1 MSVAIAI
8 GSAAGAAA
16 EPPFLLS
23 EAQPPVAAAPAA
35 IKAVPLTDEQLQPL
49 LARLGP
55 VADDKTA
62 AAEYRLPARSP
73 APPAPGQ
80 AVALLFP
87 PPAGE
92 EPAAPADRAGGEVLP
107 LAVARAYPR
116 GEIAVAPH
124 VGVTF
129 NQPLVALG
137 SPRVPAPADNPVTL
151 TPAVPGR
158 WRWVGTDTLLFE
170 PDAGRLP
177 MATEF
182 RVRVA
187 AGTTSAAGNVL
198 PEAEEWTFRTPA
210 PTVTTVYPEEGSRA
224 GLQPI
229 LFAAFDQPIDPA
241 AVLEHVHVT
250 AAGQAQPVR
259 LAGAA
264 EIEADAEVRSLA
276 EEARAG
282 RWLAF
287 VPVEPL
293 PPATAVTV
301 VVAAG
306 TPAVEG
312 PLATESPRRFRF
324 RTMAPLRLRG
334 HRCGWRGSDCGPAD
348 PWELTFNNPLDD
360 ERFDP
365 GLISIRPELA
375 SASITV
381 VDNEVQIGG
390 ASRAGATYTVTVAAG
405 LTDAFGQQLGHEA
418 AVRFDV
424 GRAAPL
430 LAVPAEDPATLLSGD
445 AVFPVR
451 TVNVDRL
458 RVRAFRVTPEQF
470 RVYWQREH
478 RYRGEVPEG
487 LGDLVMDR
495 TVSIGGADDAWAEIG
510 IDLAG
515 ALSGAAGHLILH
527 LTPSAAV
534 RDQGWENGRAAV
546 RWVQVT
552 GLGLTTYAD
561 QRGLLAWVSRLA
573 DGAPLVGVEV
583 KLQRARS
590 RAITAST
597 DGSGTARLPLPS
609 YDGEFVLIARA
620 GDDAAFLPVEHSRDS
635 VTGEATMSV
644 FDDRWLYRPGETAA
658 IKGWL
663 RRARRGPTGDLD
675 LFRPRAADR
684 ISYRVQDARHNE
696 VAVGDAPLSPLGGFH
711 FQIELPQQ
719 IDLGMAWIRLRPAG
733 GTLEAKDEEE
743 LHLIDVREFRRP
755 EFEVQ
760 AAVSGGADGGFHVG
774 GGHAVLTAAARYFAG
789 GPLPGA
795 AVEWRVNAE
804 PASYAPPRWSS
815 FTFGTWVPWWRRAAA
830 GRGLEDRLDFGADG
844 PDGPDGPDG
853 RDGDAPGSATF
864 RAATGANGAHH
875 LRVDFVPGA
884 AVTPVRID
892 ATATVLDV
900 NRQAWSGGAGLLVHP
915 ADRYVGLR
923 AGRYFVEQGEPLTVE
938 AAVTDVDGAAVAG
951 HEVAVRAALIGWEQ
965 RGGEW
970 QEVEREVQEC
980 VLRTTAADADSAA
993 DPRTPPGSF
1002 ASCSFGTPHGGEY
1015 RVTATVTDAA
1025 GRRNRTELTRWVSGG
1040 GAYRPAGEGVTRQE
1054 LRLVP
1059 DRDSYQP
1066 GDRARVLV
1074 QGPFF
1079 PAEGMLTL
1087 GRNGLAGAERF
1098 SLTGPTHTLEVPVT
1112 EQFIPNVHL
1121 QVDLLGAAA
1130 GRPAYATGSLDLP
1143 APPAS
1148 RTLRVEVA
1156 PRAARLAPGGRTTID
1171 VTVRDAAGAPVAD
1184 AEVAVVVVDEAVLSL
1199 AGYRPPNP
1207 IRDFYPE
1214 REAGVEDHDSRA
1226 SLALSAP
1233 EERRSGRT
1241 AGARFAIAEHAFERD
1256 GEVYSARER
1265 RAPLERGARPLAVRQ
1280 DLAPRALFAPEVR
1293 TGAGGAAAVPVTLP
1307 DNLTRYRIIAVA
1319 AAGARQFGTGESA
1332 LTARLPLMVR
1342 PSAPRFL
1349 NYGDRFELPVV
1360 VQNQTETA
1368 LPVHVAVRAGNAAV
1382 AVGAAAGPGEDA
1394 GTAAGYAVTVP
1405 AGDRTEVR
1413 FPAAA
1418 ARAGTGRFR
1427 VTAVAATDPA
1437 IADAAA
1443 VELPVFT
1450 PAVSE
1455 AFAAYGQ
1462 LDALT
1467 GGGAAALHHVQ
1478 LPEKSLP
1485 GYGGLHVS
1493 LSSTLLQSLTDAFLY
1508 LVRYPYAC
1516 SEQIASSILGVAA
1529 LRPVLAAFAAAGL
1542 PEPAAIDRTMADNL
1556 KTLQSLQD
1564 RDGGFP
1570 IWRHGERTWPY
1581 HSVHAA
1587 HALARARE
1595 QGYAVR
1601 GEVLD
1606 RSRAYLRNIEKHVP
1620 GDYDRSARRALQAY
1634 ALYVRA
1640 LLGDRDPAAARRLAT
1655 RAGLRN
1661 LSAESIGWLLSVL
1674 AGDPDSAPAVG
1685 EIVRFVND
1693 RVTETA
1699 GAATIAT
1706 GYEDGAYLLLHSS
1719 RRSDAVLL
1727 EALIAAQ
1734 PDRGGVGDGLIVKLV
1749 RGLLGHRVKGRWA
1762 NTQENV
1768 WVLLA
1773 LERYFRTF
1781 ESRRPDFSAGVW
1793 LGGRYAGG
1801 REFRGRSAEQAS
1813 LEVPLEAVRSGA
1825 GEGEA
1830 APLIVGAEGAGRLYY
1845 RLGLRYAAAGLLG
1858 EAAAHGFSVERRYA
1872 AVDDPADV
1880 RRDADGAWRIR
1891 AGSRVRVEL
1900 TLAVPARRVHVAL
1913 VDPLPAGME
1922 ILDPAL
1928 SEDAGGEPEASPRR
1942 WWRWGTWYEHRNLR
1956 DDRAEAFASYL
1967 SAGVYRFR
1975 YTARA
1980 TTPGAFVVPAATAE
1994 EMYAPETFART
2005 AGDRVLIVTGD

>member
-1 MSVAIAI
+1 MSVAVAL
-8 GSAAGAAA
+8 GSAAGATA

-23 EAQPPVAAAPAA
+23 EAQPPAAAAPAA
-35 IKAVPLTDEQLQPL
+35 IEAAPLTDEQLQPL
-49 LARLGP
+49 LARVGP

-73 APPAPGQ
+73 APPAPGET
-80 AVALLFP
+80 VALPFP

-92 EPAAPADRAGGEVLP
+92 EPTAPADLAGGAAFP
-107 LAVARAYPR
+107 LAVSRAYPR
-116 GEIAVAPH
+116 GAIAVAPH

-137 SPRVPAPADNPVTL
+137 SPREPAPADNPVTL
-151 TPAVPGR
+151 TPAAPGR

-170 PDAGRLP
+170 PAAGRLP

-187 AGTTSAAGNVL
+187 AGTTSVAGNVL
-198 PEAEEWTFRTPA
+198 LAEEKWTFRTPA
-210 PTVTTVYPEEGSRA
+210 PTVSTMHPEDGGHA
-224 GLQPI
+224 GAQPV
-229 LFAAFDQPIDPA
+229 LFAAFDQPIDPV
-241 AVLEHVHVT
+241 AVLEYVRVT
-250 AAGQAQPVR
+250 AAGQVRPVR
-259 LAGAA
+259 LADAHEIAA
-264 EIEADAEVRSLA
+264 EAEVRSLV
-276 EEARAG
+276 EEARVG

-293 PPATAVTV
+293 PADTFVTV
-301 VVAAG
+301 TFAVG
-306 TPAVEG
+306 TPATEG
-312 PLATESPRRFRF
+312 PLGAERPWSIRF
-324 RTMAPLRLRG
+324 RTAASLRFESHLA
-334 HRCGWRGSDCGPAD
+334 GWRGKYRPAV
-348 PWELTFNNPLDD
+348 PWRLIFNNRLDAD
-360 ERFDP
+360 GFDP
-365 GLISIRPELA
+365 GLISIRPELPGA
-375 SASITV
+375 NVTV
-381 VDNEVQIGG
+381 ADNAVWIEG
-390 ASRAGATYTVTVAAG
+390 ASRSRTTYTVTVGAG
-405 LTDAFGQQLGHEA
+405 LIDAFGQRLRDEVS
-418 AVRFDV
+418 VRLEV
-424 GRAAPL
+424 GPREPDL
-430 LAVPAEDPATLLSGD
+430 RVPGADPATLVSGSD
-445 AVFPVR
+445 PVFPVR
-451 TVNVDRL
+451 TVNVNSV
-458 RVRAFRVTPEQF
+458 RVRAFRVEPAQYGDYL
-470 RVYWQREH
+470 RWNKWNA
-478 RYRGEVPEG
+478 GEPTDRFGEP
-487 LGDLVMDR
+487 VMDR
-495 TVSIGGADDAWAEIG
+495 TVSIRGTEDAVTDTG
-510 IDLAG
+510 IYLAG

-527 LTPSAAV
+527 LRPSAAGTD
-534 RDQGWENGRAAV
+534 RRWEYENAAT

-573 DGAPLVGVEV
+573 DGAPLAGVEV
-583 KLQRARS
+583 KLQRARA
-590 RAITAST
+590 RAFTAST

-620 GDDAAFLPVEHSRDS
+620 GDDAAFLPVRHWRDS
-635 VTGEATMSV
+635 STGETTMSV
-644 FDDRWLYRPGETAA
+644 FDDRRLYRPGETAA

-663 RRARRGPTGDLD
+663 RRARRGPAGDLE
-675 LFRPRAADR
+675 LFRPRAAES
-684 ISYRVQDARHNE
+684 IFYRVEDARYNE
-696 VAVGDAPLSPLGGFH
+696 VAVGQAPLSRLGGFH

-719 IDLGMAWIRLRPAG
+719 IDLGMAWIRMQPAG
-733 GTLEAKDEEE
+733 GTLEAKDERES
-743 LHLIDVREFRRP
+743 HLIEVREFRRP

-760 AAVSGGADGGFHVG
+760 ATVSGGADGGFRVG

-795 AVEWRVNAE
+795 DVEWRVNAE
-804 PASYAPPRWSS
+804 RASYAPPRWSS
-815 FTFGTWVPWWRRAAA
+815 FTFGTWVPWWGSFAE
-830 GRGLEDRLDFGADG
+830 GLDVEDRLDFDPDGADG
-844 PDGPDGPDG
+844 PDG
-853 RDGDAPGSATF
+853 GDLGSATF
-864 RAATGANGAHH
+864 HSATGAGGAHH

-884 AVTPVRID
+884 AVTPIRID

-951 HEVAVRAALIGWEQ
+951 HEVAVRAARIAWEQ
-965 RGGEW
+965 RAGEW

-980 VLRTTAADADSAA
+980 TLHTTVADADAAA
-993 DPRTPPGSF
+993 DPRTPPGAF
-1002 ASCSFGTPHGGEY
+1002 ASCSFETPHGGEY

-1040 GAYRPAGEGVTRQE
+1040 AYRPAGEGVTRQE
-1054 LRLVP
+1054 LRLIP
-1059 DRDSYQP
+1059 DRDAYQP
-1066 GDRARVLV
+1066 GDRARILV
-1074 QGPFF
+1074 QAPFF

-1130 GRPAYATGSLDLP
+1130 GRPAYATGRLDLP
-1143 APPAS
+1143 VPPAS
-1148 RTLRVEVA
+1148 RTLQVEVA
-1156 PRAARLAPGGRTTID
+1156 PRAANLAPGGRTTID

-1199 AGYRPPNP
+1199 AGYRPPDP
-1207 IRDFYPE
+1207 IGDFYPK

-1226 SLALSAP
+1226 SLALSAAD
-1233 EERRSGRT
+1233 EAHSGRT
-1241 AGARFAIAEHAFERD
+1241 AGARFAASALFEEDAVVHSASEDAAEMAE
-1256 GEVYSARER
+1256 
-1265 RAPLERGARPLAVRQ
+1265 PGAQPLAVRQ

-1293 TGAGGAAAVPVTLP
+1293 TGAGGGAAVPVTLP

-1319 AAGARQFGTGESA
+1319 AAGARQFGVGESA

-1349 NYGDRFELPVV
+1349 NYGDRFELPVA
-1360 VQNQTETA
+1360 VQNQTAAA

-1382 AVGAAAGPGEDA
+1382 AAGPGEA
-1394 GTAAGYAVTVP
+1394 TSTAAGYAVTVP
-1405 AGDRTEVR
+1405 AGDRAEVR

-1418 ARAGTGRFR
+1418 ARAGTARFR
-1427 VTAVAATDPA
+1427 VAAVAAADPA

-1443 VELPVFT
+1443 VDLPVFT
-1450 PAVSE
+1450 PAVTE

-1462 LDALT
+1462 LDALTT

-1478 LPEKSLP
+1478 LPEESLP
-1485 GYGGLHVS
+1485 GYGGLQVS
-1493 LSSTLLQSLTDAFLY
+1493 LSSTLLQSITDAFLY

-1542 PEPAAIDRTMADNL
+1542 PEPAAIDRAMADNL
-1556 KTLQSLQD
+1556 KALQSLQD
-1564 RDGGFP
+1564 GDGGFP

-1595 QGYAVR
+1595 QGHPVR
-1601 GEVLD
+1601 EEVLD
-1606 RSRAYLRNIEKHVP
+1606 RSRSYLRNIEKHVP
-1620 GDYDRSARRALQAY
+1620 GEYDRSARRALQAY

-1674 AGDPDSAPAVG
+1674 AGDPDSAAAVG
-1685 EIVRFVND
+1685 EIVRFLND

-1706 GYEDGAYLLLHSS
+1706 GYEDGAYLLLHSG

-1727 EALIAAQ
+1727 EGLIAAQ
-1734 PDRGGVGDGLIVKLV
+1734 PDRGGAGDGLIVKLV

-1773 LERYFRTF
+1773 LERYFRAF

-1801 REFRGRSAEQAS
+1801 REFSGRSAEQVS

-1858 EAAAHGFSVERRYA
+1858 EAAAHGFGVERRYA

-1913 VDPLPAGME
+1913 VDPLPAGLE

-1928 SEDAGGEPEASPRR
+1928 FEDAGGEPEASPRR
-1942 WWRWGTWYEHRNLR
+1942 WWGWGTWYEHRNLR
-1956 DDRAEAFASYL
+1956 DHRAEAFASYM

-1980 TTPGAFVVPAATAE
+1980 TTPGAFVVPPATAE

>member
-1 MSVAIAI
+1 MSIVTAL
-8 GSAAGAAA
+8 GAAVGVAGQPA
-16 EPPFLLS
+16 EGDGELPFRLS
-23 EAQPPVAAAPAA
+23 EAQPPAVAASAA
-35 IKAVPLTDEQLQPL
+35 VEAEPLTDAELRPL

-55 VADDKTA
+55 VAEEETD

-73 APPAPGQ
+73 PPSAPGQ
-80 AVALLFP
+80 AVALPFP

-92 EPAAPADRAGGEVLP
+92 ETDAPADHAGGAALP

-137 SPRVPAPADNPVTL
+137 SPREPASADNPVTF

-170 PDAGRLP
+170 PAAGRLP

-198 PEAEEWTFRTPA
+198 PEAEEWTFRTAAPA
-210 PTVTTVYPEEGSRA
+210 VTTVHPEEGSRV
-224 GLQPI
+224 GLQPV

-241 AVLEHVHVT
+241 AVLEHVSVT
-250 AAGQAQPVR
+250 AAGQARPVR
-259 LAGAA
+259 LAGAD

-301 VVAAG
+301 TVAAG

-312 PLATESPRRFRF
+312 PLATERAQRSRFQ
-324 RTMAPLRLRG
+324 TMAPLRLRG
-334 HRCGWRGSDCGPAD
+334 HGCRWRGSDCGPGD
-348 PWELTFNNPLDD
+348 PWELAFNNPLDD

-365 GLISIRPELA
+365 GLIVIRPEMA
-375 SASITV
+375 NAGITV
-381 VDNEVQIGG
+381 VDNEVQIEG
-390 ASRAGATYTVTVAAG
+390 ASRAGTTYTVTVAAG

-430 LAVPAEDPATLLSGD
+430 LAVPEEDPATLLSGD

-451 TVNVDRL
+451 TVNADRL
-458 RVRAFRVTPEQF
+458 RVRAFRVAPEQF
-470 RVYWQREH
+470 RVYWQGEY
-478 RYRGEVPEG
+478 RYAREVPKG

-495 TVSIGGADDAWAEIG
+495 TVRIGGADDAWAETG

-515 ALSGAAGHLILH
+515 VLNGAAGHLILH

-573 DGAPLVGVEV
+573 DGAPLAGVNV

-620 GDDAAFLPVEHSRDS
+620 GDDAAFLPVRHWRDS
-635 VTGEATMSV
+635 STSEATMSV
-644 FDDRWLYRPGETAA
+644 FDDRRLYRPGETAA

-663 RRARRGPTGDLD
+663 RRARGGPTGDLE

-684 ISYRVQDARHNE
+684 VSYRVKDARNNE

-760 AAVSGGADGGFHVG
+760 ATVSGGADGGFHVG

-815 FTFGTWVPWWRRAAA
+815 FTFGTWVPWWRRAAE
-830 GRGLEDRLDFGADG
+830 GRGREDRLDFGA
-844 PDGPDGPDG
+844 DGPDG

-900 NRQAWSGGAGLLVHP
+900 NRQAWSGDAGLLVHP

-980 VLRTTAADADSAA
+980 VLLTTAADGDAAA
-993 DPRTPPGSF
+993 DPHTPPGAF
-1002 ASCSFGTPHGGEY
+1002 ASCSFETPHGGEY

-1040 GAYRPAGEGVTRQE
+1040 GYRPAGEGVTRQE
-1054 LRLVP
+1054 LRLIP
-1059 DRDSYQP
+1059 DRDAYQA
-1066 GDRARVLV
+1066 GDRARILV
-1074 QGPFF
+1074 QAPFF

-1098 SLTGPTHTLEVPVT
+1098 SLTGPTHTLEVSVT

-1121 QVDLLGAAA
+1121 QVDLLGAAE
-1130 GRPAYATGSLDLP
+1130 GRPAYATGRLDLP
-1143 APPAS
+1143 VPPAS
-1148 RTLRVEVA
+1148 RTLQVEVA
-1156 PRAARLAPGGRTTID
+1156 PRAASLPPGGRTTID

-1199 AGYRPPNP
+1199 AGFLPPDP
-1207 IRDFYPE
+1207 VRDFYPQ

-1226 SLALSAP
+1226 SLALSA
-1233 EERRSGRT
+1233 EEARSGRT
-1241 AGARFAIAEHAFERD
+1241 AGAQFAIAEHAFERD
-1256 GEVYSARER
+1256 GAVYSTSER
-1265 RAPLERGARPLAVRQ
+1265 RAPVERGAQPLAVRQ

-1293 TGAGGAAAVPVTLP
+1293 TGAGGGAAVPVTLP

-1368 LPVHVAVRAGNAAV
+1368 LPVHVAVRAGNASV
-1382 AVGAAAGPGEDA
+1382 AAGPGEAA

-1418 ARAGTGRFR
+1418 ARAGTARFR
-1427 VTAVAATDPA
+1427 VAAVAATDPA

-1450 PAVSE
+1450 SAVSE

-1467 GGGAAALHHVQ
+1467 TGGGAAALHHVQ
-1478 LPEKSLP
+1478 LPGASLP
-1485 GYGGLHVS
+1485 GYGGLQVS

-1516 SEQIASSILGVAA
+1516 SEQIASLILGVAA

-1570 IWRHGERTWPY
+1570 IWRHGERTWAY

-1601 GEVLD
+1601 AEVLD

-1620 GDYDRSARRALQAY
+1620 GDYDRSARRALEAY

-1674 AGDPDSAPAVG
+1674 AGDPDSAAAVG

-1706 GYEDGAYLLLHSS
+1706 GYEDGAYLLLHSG

-1727 EALIAAQ
+1727 EGLIAAQ
-1734 PDRGGVGDGLIVKLV
+1734 PDRGGAGNGLIVKLV

-1801 REFRGRSAEQAS
+1801 REFRGRSAEQVS

-1845 RLGLRYAAAGLLG
+1845 RLGLRYAAAGLRQ
-1858 EAAAHGFSVERRYA
+1858 EAAAHGFGVERRYA

-1880 RRDADGAWRIR
+1880 SRDADGAWRIR

-1913 VDPLPAGME
+1913 VDPLPAGLE

-1928 SEDAGGEPEASPRR
+1928 SEDAGGEPEASPRH
-1942 WWRWGTWYEHRNLR
+1942 WWGWATWYEHRNLR

-2005 AGDRVLIVTGD
+2005 AGDRVLIVTAD

>member
-1 MSVAIAI
+1 MSIVTAL
-8 GSAAGAAA
+8 AAA
-16 EPPFLLS
+16 VGVAGQPVEGEGELPFRLS
-23 EAQPPVAAAPAA
+23 EAQPPAAAVPAA
-35 IKAVPLTDEQLQPL
+35 VEAAPLTDAELRPL

-55 VADDKTA
+55 VANEDTD
-62 AAEYRLPARSP
+62 AAEYRLPARSLP
-73 APPAPGQ
+73 PPAPGQ
-80 AVALLFP
+80 AVALPFP

-92 EPAAPADRAGGEVLP
+92 EPAAPADHAGGAALP
-107 LAVARAYPR
+107 LAVTRGYPR

-137 SPRVPAPADNPVTL
+137 SPREPAPADNPVTL

-170 PDAGRLP
+170 PAAGRLP

-182 RVRVA
+182 RARVA

-198 PEAEEWTFRTPA
+198 SAAEEWTFRTPA
-210 PTVTTVYPEEGSRA
+210 PTVTTVHPAEGGRV
-224 GLQPI
+224 GLQPV

-241 AVLEHVHVT
+241 AVLAYVRVT
-250 AAGQAQPVR
+250 AAGQARPVR

-264 EIEADAEVRSLA
+264 EIEADAEVRSLVEKA
-276 EEARAG
+276 LAG

-293 PPATAVTV
+293 PANTEVTV
-301 VVAAG
+301 TLAAG

-312 PLATESPRRFRF
+312 PLASERAQRSRF
-324 RTMAPLRLRG
+324 RTMEPLRLRG
-334 HRCGWRGSDCGPAD
+334 HRCGWRSGDCRPAD
-348 PWELTFNNPLDD
+348 PWELTFSNRLDA

-365 GLISIRPELA
+365 GLIAIRPELDGA
-375 SASITV
+375 H
-381 VDNEVQIGG
+381 VDQFDDRVRVHG
-390 ASRAGATYTVTVAAG
+390 ASRAGTTYTVTVAAEM
-405 LTDAFGQQLGHEA
+405 TDAFGQQLGHEA
-418 AVRFDV
+418 VVRFDV
-424 GRAAPL
+424 GRAEPL
-430 LAVPAEDPATLLSGD
+430 LSVPEEDPATLLSGD
-445 AVFPVR
+445 ALFPVR

-458 RVRAFRVTPEQF
+458 RVRAFRVAPEQF
-470 RVYWQREH
+470 RAYSQREY
-478 RYRGEVPEG
+478 RYAREVPEG

-495 TVSIGGADDAWAEIG
+495 TVRIGGADDAAAETG

-527 LTPSAAV
+527 VTPSAAG
-534 RDQGWENGRAAV
+534 RDQGWENAHAKT

-561 QRGLLAWVSRLA
+561 QRELLAWVSRLA
-573 DGAPLVGVEV
+573 DGAPLGGVEV
-583 KLQRARS
+583 KLQRARA

-597 DGSGTARLPLPS
+597 DASGTARLPLPS

-620 GDDAAFLPVEHSRDS
+620 GDDAAFLPVGHWRDS

-644 FDDRWLYRPGETAA
+644 FDDRRLYRPGETAA

-684 ISYRVQDARHNE
+684 ISYRVEDARYNE
-696 VAVGDAPLSPLGGFH
+696 VAAGHAPLSRLGGFH
-711 FQIELPQQ
+711 FQVELPQQ
-719 IDLGMAWIRLRPAG
+719 IDLGMAWTRLQPVG
-733 GTLEAKDEEE
+733 GTLEAKDEQES
-743 LHLIDVREFRRP
+743 HLIEVREFRRP

-760 AAVSGGADGGFHVG
+760 ATVSGGADGGFHVG

-804 PASYAPPRWSS
+804 RASYAPPSWPS
-815 FTFGTWVPWWRRAAA
+815 FTFGTWVPWWSSFAE
-830 GRGLEDRLDFGADG
+830 GLDEEDRLDFDEDG
-844 PDGPDGPDG
+844 PDGAD
-853 RDGDAPGSATF
+853 DATLGSATF
-864 RAATGANGAHH
+864 RSGTGAGGEHH

-884 AVTPVRID
+884 ALTPVRID
-892 ATATVLDV
+892 ATATVFDV

-951 HEVAVRAALIGWEQ
+951 HEVAVRAARIDWEQ

-970 QEVEREVQEC
+970 RETEREVQEC
-980 VLRTTAADADSAA
+980 VLRTTAADADAAA
-993 DPRTPPGSF
+993 DPRTPPGAF
-1002 ASCSFGTPHGGEY
+1002 ASCSFETARGGEY

-1040 GAYRPAGEGVTRQE
+1040 GYRPVGDGVTRRE
-1054 LRLVP
+1054 LRLIP

-1066 GDRARVLV
+1066 GDRARILV
-1074 QGPFF
+1074 QAPFF
-1079 PAEGMLTL
+1079 PAAGMLTL
-1087 GRNGLAGAERF
+1087 GRDGLAGAERF
-1098 SLTGPTHTLEVPVT
+1098 SLDGPTHTLEVAVT
-1112 EQFIPNVHL
+1112 ERFIPNVHL
-1121 QVDLLGAAA
+1121 QVDLLGAAD
-1130 GRPAYATGSLDLP
+1130 GRPAYATGRLNLP
-1143 APPAS
+1143 VPPAS
-1148 RTLRVEVA
+1148 RTLQVEVA
-1156 PRAARLAPGGRTTID
+1156 PRAASLPPGGRTTID

-1184 AEVAVVVVDEAVLSL
+1184 AEVAVIVVDEAVLSL
-1199 AGYRPPNP
+1199 AGYRPPDP
-1207 IRDFYPE
+1207 IRDFYPR
-1214 REAGVEDHDSRA
+1214 REAGVEDQDSRA
-1226 SLALSAP
+1226 SLALPEAEEAPSERAAGVSAASELF
-1233 EERRSGRT
+1233 EED
-1241 AGARFAIAEHAFERD
+1241 AGVAFSRPSLALE
-1256 GEVYSARER
+1256 
-1265 RAPLERGARPLAVRQ
+1265 ERGAQPLAVRQ

-1360 VQNQTETA
+1360 VQNQTEAA

-1382 AVGAAAGPGEDA
+1382 AAGASAGPGEVA
-1394 GTAAGYAVTVP
+1394 GTSAGYAVTVP
-1405 AGDRTEVR
+1405 AGDRAEVR

-1418 ARAGTGRFR
+1418 ARAGTARFR
-1427 VTAVAATDPA
+1427 FAAVAAADPA

-1443 VELPVFT
+1443 VDLPVFT
-1450 PAVSE
+1450 PAVTE

-1467 GGGAAALHHVQ
+1467 TGGVAAALHHVQ
-1478 LPEKSLP
+1478 LPEASLP
-1485 GYGGLHVS
+1485 GYGGLQIS

-1529 LRPVLAAFAAAGL
+1529 LRPVLTAFAAAGL
-1542 PEPAAIDRTMADNL
+1542 PEPAAIDRAMAHDL
-1556 KTLQSLQD
+1556 EALQSLQD

-1606 RSRAYLRNIEKHVP
+1606 RSRAYLRDIEKHVP
-1620 GDYDRSARRALQAY
+1620 REYDRSARRALQAY

-1655 RAGLRN
+1655 GLRN

-1674 AGDPDSAPAVG
+1674 AGAPDSAAAVG
-1685 EIVRFVND
+1685 EIVRFLND

-1727 EALIAAQ
+1727 EGLIAAQ
-1734 PDRGGVGDGLIVKLV
+1734 PDRGGAGAGLIVKLV

-1773 LERYFRTF
+1773 LERYFRAF

-1801 REFRGRSAEQAS
+1801 REFRGRSAEQVS
-1813 LEVPLEAVRSGA
+1813 LEVPLAAVRSGA

-1830 APLIVGAEGAGRLYY
+1830 AALIVGAEGAGRLYY
-1845 RLGLRYAAAGLLG
+1845 RLGLRYAAAGLLR
-1858 EAAAHGFSVERRYA
+1858 EAAAHGFGVERRYA

-1880 RRDADGAWRIR
+1880 SRDADGAWRIR

-1913 VDPLPAGME
+1913 VDPLPAGLE

-1942 WWRWGTWYEHRNLR
+1942 WWGWGTWYEHRNLR